1 MMTRT
6 MKRKES
12 GGGKSEGAI
21 GEVRVILFILAVA
34 SYMNVHVEREREEEE
49 ALEED
54 DLDLLE
60 ENTGASFK
68 HRLTRLRRA
77 PGSPSARSSGKRK
90 AVVESSDDDLDNDDL
105 ELPKVQD
112 IHNIW
117 DDERGGG
124 RDDEDDADMDDLDNF
139 IDDEDEDE
147 QGVVMDEEERE
158 ERRRERRRLEKERRK
173 AMGSR
178 PELSGIDAKYVLLY
192 LHGLFDNSWYTVL
205 GTRFTK
211 CSATGTTMIGLWL
224 MMMRLPL
231 KMRCRSRR

>member
-1 MMTRT
+1 M
-6 MKRKES
+6 
-12 GGGKSEGAI
+12 
-21 GEVRVILFILAVA
+21 
-34 SYMNVHVEREREEEE
+34 
-49 ALEED
+49 
-54 DLDLLE
+54 DLLE

-178 PELSGIDAKYVLLY
+178 PELSGIDAKYVPVQLSDVNVNLQPI
-192 LHGLFDNSWYTVL
+192 VL
-205 GTRFTK
+205 GTRYTK
-211 CSATGTTMIGLWL
+211 SLVMDTTMTGHWL
-224 MMMRLPL
+224 MTMKLLLRMSN
-231 KMRCRSRR
+231 KSQK